1 MLSSSGE
8 LILIFSGAV
17 LLVCNALENAT
28 LADPPV
34 AAAVRLHF
42 ADCPDAHHH
51 FCIHGTCRFF
61 VLESTPAC
69 VCHPGFIGTRCGYAD
84 ILAVVAIRQKQ
95 QVITTLVV
103 VSVIASV
110 LLVAVCVLLHSCR
123 KRKKCELCRG
133 MLAQPETSLLKSGTP
148 SNLGDTGV

>member
-8 LILIFSGAV
+8 VILIFSG
-17 LLVCNALENAT
+17 LLFVCNALENAT
-28 LADPPV
+28 MAGPPV
-34 AAAVRLHF
+34 AAAVRSHF
-42 ADCPDAHHH
+42 ADCPDAHLH

-69 VCHPGFIGTRCGYAD
+69 ICHPGFIGTRCAYAD

-95 QVITTLVV
+95 QAITTLVV
-103 VSVIASV
+103 VSVVASV
-110 LLVAVCVLLHSCR
+110 LLIVACVLLHSCR

-133 MLAQPETSLLKSGTP
+133 ILAKPETSLLKSGTP
-148 SNLGDTGV
+148 NNLGDTGV